1 MFASY
6 HSFNGYPTEQTST
19 VTNRARRL
27 LLLGYSQKSV
37 NDYMDFF
44 LDGGFCIVGGSMSIV
59 SRIVIAVPVN
69 FSVIIIHTDSER
81 SL

>member
-6 HSFNGYPTEQTST
+6 HSFNGYPTEQTSA

-37 NDYMDFF
+37 NDCMDFF